1 MTRCLIVDGYN
12 IINSW
17 PELKSLEKNGLE
29 HSRERLLE
37 LLEDYRAYKGIK
49 AIVVFDA
56 HMVKGS
62 MEKHERYGGLEVV
75 FTKEYETADAYIEK
89 LVDEV
94 GRLYDILVAT
104 SDWLEQQVVLGR
116 GAARIS
122 ARELH
127 FEVMKSRKG
136 MNEKYRLKKSAEKHT
151 IENRIKPDIYEK
163 LDKIRRQH

>member
-17 PELKSLEKNGLE
+17 PELRNAGKEYLED
-29 HSRERLLE
+29 SRDKLIEF
-37 LLEDYRAYKGIK
+37 LEDYRAYRGDK
-49 AIVVFDA
+49 VVLVFDA

-62 MEKHERYGGLEVV
+62 MEKHEYRGGVEIVY
-75 FTKEYETADAYIEK
+75 TKENETADAYIEK
-89 LVDEV
+89 LADEV

-122 ARELH
+122 ARELRLD
-127 FEVMKSRKG
+127 VMRARKV
-136 MNEKYRLKKSAEKHT
+136 MRDKYKLRRSSEKHT
-151 IENRIKPDIYEK
+151 IENRIDADVLEK
-163 LDKIRRQH
+163 LDKMRRER